1 MDIWLKDF
9 LKLSD
14 EERNKLKDYDIL
26 IMANYEDTKML
37 IENKNGIRD
46 VIKKYLDKIFLIE
59 IEMENLS
66 EYVIRN
72 ILEKL
77 VLLNFIMID
86 LKNHLRR

>member
-14 EERNKLKDYDIL
+14 KEKNKLKDYDIL

-46 VIKKYLDKIFLIE
+46 VIKEYLDKIFLIE

-72 ILEKL
+72 
-77 VLLNFIMID
+77 V
-86 LKNHLRR
+86 

>member
-9 LKLSD
+9 WKLSD
-14 EERNKLKDYDIL
+14 EEKNKLKDYDIL

-66 EYVIRN
+66 EYIIRN
-72 ILEKL
+72 
-77 VLLNFIMID
+77 V
-86 LKNHLRR
+86 

>member
-14 EERNKLKDYDIL
+14 EEKNKLKNYDIL
-26 IMANYEDTKML
+26 IMGNYEDTQK
-37 IENKNGIRD
+37 IIKNKNGIRD

-72 ILEKL
+72 
-77 VLLNFIMID
+77 V
-86 LKNHLRR
+86 

>member
-14 EERNKLKDYDIL
+14 EEKNKLKNYNIL
-26 IMANYEDTKML
+26 IMANYEDTQK
-37 IENKNGIRD
+37 IIKNKNGIRD

-59 IEMENLS
+59 IEIENLS

-72 ILEKL
+72 
-77 VLLNFIMID
+77 V
-86 LKNHLRR
+86 

>member
-1 MDIWLKDF
+1 MVERF

-14 EERNKLKDYDIL
+14 KGKNKLKDYDIL
-26 IMANYEDTKML
+26 IMVNYEDTQK
-37 IENKNGIRD
+37 IIKNKNGIRD

-72 ILEKL
+72 
-77 VLLNFIMID
+77 V
-86 LKNHLRR
+86 

>member
-9 LKLSD
+9 LELSD
-14 EERNKLKDYDIL
+14 KEKNKLKDYDIL
-26 IMANYEDTKML
+26 IVANYEDTQK
-37 IENKNGIRD
+37 IIKNKNGIRD

-72 ILEKL
+72 
-77 VLLNFIMID
+77 V
-86 LKNHLRR
+86 

>member
-14 EERNKLKDYDIL
+14 EEKNKLKDYNIL
-26 IMANYEDTKML
+26 IMVNYEDTKML

-59 IEMENLS
+59 IEMETLS

-72 ILEKL
+72 
-77 VLLNFIMID
+77 V
-86 LKNHLRR
+86 

>member
-1 MDIWLKDF
+1 MDSWLKDF

-14 EERNKLKDYDIL
+14 GDINKLKNYDIL
-26 IMANYEDTKML
+26 IMANYEDTQK
-37 IENKNGIRD
+37 IIKNKNGIRD

-72 ILEKL
+72 
-77 VLLNFIMID
+77 V
-86 LKNHLRR
+86 

>member
-9 LKLSD
+9 LELSD
-14 EERNKLKDYDIL
+14 KEKNKLKDYDIL
-26 IMANYEDTKML
+26 IMANYEDTQK
-37 IENKNGIRD
+37 IIKNKNGIRD

-72 ILEKL
+72 
-77 VLLNFIMID
+77 V
-86 LKNHLRR
+86 

>member
-9 LKLSD
+9 WKLSD
-14 EERNKLKDYDIL
+14 EEKNKLKDYDIL
-26 IMANYEDTKML
+26 IMVNYEDTKML

-66 EYVIRN
+66 EYIIRN
-72 ILEKL
+72 
-77 VLLNFIMID
+77 V
-86 LKNHLRR
+86 

>member
-26 IMANYEDTKML
+26 IMVNYEDTKML

-66 EYVIRN
+66 EYDEFTSEVQQ
-72 ILEKL
+72 
-77 VLLNFIMID
+77 M
-86 LKNHLRR
+86 

>member
-14 EERNKLKDYDIL
+14 GEKNKLKNYDIL
-26 IMANYEDTKML
+26 IMANYEDTKK
-37 IENKNGIRD
+37 IIKNKNGIRD

-72 ILEKL
+72 
-77 VLLNFIMID
+77 V
-86 LKNHLRR
+86 

>member
-9 LKLSD
+9 LELSD
-14 EERNKLKDYDIL
+14 KEKNKLKDYDIL

-46 VIKKYLDKIFLIE
+46 IIKRYLNKIFLIE

-72 ILEKL
+72 
-77 VLLNFIMID
+77 V
-86 LKNHLRR
+86 

>member
-37 IENKNGIRD
+37 IENKNCIRD

-72 ILEKL
+72 
-77 VLLNFIMID
+77 V
-86 LKNHLRR
+86 

>member
-14 EERNKLKDYDIL
+14 EEKNKLKDQDIL
-26 IMANYEDTKML
+26 IMANYEDTQML

-66 EYVIRN
+66 EYIIRN
-72 ILEKL
+72 
-77 VLLNFIMID
+77 V
-86 LKNHLRR
+86 

>member
-14 EERNKLKDYDIL
+14 EEKNKLKNYDIL
-26 IMANYEDTKML
+26 IMVNYEDIKML

-46 VIKKYLDKIFLIE
+46 VIKEYLDKIFLIE

-72 ILEKL
+72 
-77 VLLNFIMID
+77 V
-86 LKNHLRR
+86 

>member
-14 EERNKLKDYDIL
+14 EEKNKLKNYDIL
-26 IMANYEDTKML
+26 IMANYEDTQK
-37 IENKNGIRD
+37 IIKNKNGIRD
-46 VIKKYLDKIFLIE
+46 IIKRYLNKIFLIE

-72 ILEKL
+72 
-77 VLLNFIMID
+77 V
-86 LKNHLRR
+86 

>member
-26 IMANYEDTKML
+26 IMANYEDTQK
-37 IENKNGIRD
+37 IIKNKNGIRD
-46 VIKKYLDKIFLIE
+46 IIKRYLNKIFLIE

-72 ILEKL
+72 
-77 VLLNFIMID
+77 V
-86 LKNHLRR
+86 

>member
-9 LKLSD
+9 LELSD
-14 EERNKLKDYDIL
+14 KEKNKLKDYDIL

-37 IENKNGIRD
+37 IENKNGVRD

-66 EYVIRN
+66 EYIIRN
-72 ILEKL
+72 VWWYQEK
-77 VLLNFIMID
+77 
-86 LKNHLRR
+86 

>member
-14 EERNKLKDYDIL
+14 EERNKLKDHDIL

-72 ILEKL
+72 
-77 VLLNFIMID
+77 V
-86 LKNHLRR
+86 

>member
-9 LKLSD
+9 LELSD
-14 EERNKLKDYDIL
+14 EEKNKLKDYDIL
-26 IMANYEDTKML
+26 IMVNYEDTKML

-46 VIKKYLDKIFLIE
+46 VIKEYLDKIFLIE

-72 ILEKL
+72 
-77 VLLNFIMID
+77 V
-86 LKNHLRR
+86 

>member
-14 EERNKLKDYDIL
+14 EEKNKLKNYDIL
-26 IMANYEDTKML
+26 IMVNYEDTKML

-46 VIKKYLDKIFLIE
+46 VIKEYLDKIFLIE

-72 ILEKL
+72 
-77 VLLNFIMID
+77 V
-86 LKNHLRR
+86 

>member
-9 LKLSD
+9 LELSD
-14 EERNKLKDYDIL
+14 KEKNKLKDYDIL

-66 EYVIRN
+66 EYIIRN
-72 ILEKL
+72 
-77 VLLNFIMID
+77 V
-86 LKNHLRR
+86 

>member
-14 EERNKLKDYDIL
+14 EEKNKLKNYDIL
-26 IMANYEDTKML
+26 IMANYEDTQK
-37 IENKNGIRD
+37 IIKNKNGIRD

-66 EYVIRN
+66 EYVIQN
-72 ILEKL
+72 
-77 VLLNFIMID
+77 V
-86 LKNHLRR
+86 

>member
-14 EERNKLKDYDIL
+14 EEKNKLKDYDIL
-26 IMANYEDTKML
+26 IMANYEDTQK
-37 IENKNGIRD
+37 IIKNKNGIRD
-46 VIKKYLDKIFLIE
+46 IIKRYLNKIFLIE

-72 ILEKL
+72 
-77 VLLNFIMID
+77 V
-86 LKNHLRR
+86 

>member
-14 EERNKLKDYDIL
+14 EEKNKLKDYDIL

-37 IENKNGIRD
+37 IENKNGIRN

-66 EYVIRN
+66 EYIIRN
-72 ILEKL
+72 VWWYQEK
-77 VLLNFIMID
+77 
-86 LKNHLRR
+86 

>member
-14 EERNKLKDYDIL
+14 EEKNKLKNYDIL
-26 IMANYEDTKML
+26 IMANYEDTQK
-37 IENKNGIRD
+37 IIKNKNDIRN

-72 ILEKL
+72 
-77 VLLNFIMID
+77 V
-86 LKNHLRR
+86 

>member
-14 EERNKLKDYDIL
+14 KGKNKLKDYDIL
-26 IMANYEDTKML
+26 IMVNYEDTQK
-37 IENKNGIRD
+37 IIKNKNG
-46 VIKKYLDKIFLIE
+46 IKKYLDKIFLIE

-72 ILEKL
+72 
-77 VLLNFIMID
+77 V
-86 LKNHLRR
+86 

>member
-14 EERNKLKDYDIL
+14 KEKNKLKDYDIL
-26 IMANYEDTKML
+26 IMANYEDTQK
-37 IENKNGIRD
+37 IIKNKNGIRD

-66 EYVIRN
+66 EYIIRN
-72 ILEKL
+72 
-77 VLLNFIMID
+77 V
-86 LKNHLRR
+86 

>member
-14 EERNKLKDYDIL
+14 EEKNKLTDYDLL

-46 VIKKYLDKIFLIE
+46 VIKRYLDKIFLIE

-72 ILEKL
+72 
-77 VLLNFIMID
+77 V
-86 LKNHLRR
+86 

>member
-14 EERNKLKDYDIL
+14 EEKNKLKDYNIL
-26 IMANYEDTKML
+26 IMVNYEDIKML

-72 ILEKL
+72 
-77 VLLNFIMID
+77 V
-86 LKNHLRR
+86 